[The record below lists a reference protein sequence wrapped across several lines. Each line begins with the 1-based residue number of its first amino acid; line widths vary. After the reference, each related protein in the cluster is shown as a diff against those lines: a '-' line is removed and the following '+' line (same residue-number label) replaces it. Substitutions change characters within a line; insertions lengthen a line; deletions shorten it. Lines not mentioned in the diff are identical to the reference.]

1 MFQLLS
7 LREGKRPSELDADS
21 NPRPLL
27 CPLDPP
33 PPLISDA
40 EKGMSA
46 SEAYLILIQALLYQ
60 HCTHMH
66 KWLRARLYTIN
77 DKINEYGALCV
88 MILRK
93 TKVLEERMSQ
103 CHLVDQKFHMA
114 WDWSQLPM
122 VTGQWLTMLAMVQ
135 PDIYICHICGKGN
148 TVATLFMK
156 TDYWRH
162 ICYNTIIFMTMNS
175 TITGKI

>member
-27 CPLDPP
+27 CPRDPP

-46 SEAYLILIQALLYQ
+46 LEASLTLTSSLLYQ

-66 KWLRARLYTIN
+66 K
-77 DKINEYGALCV
+77 
-88 MILRK
+88 
-93 TKVLEERMSQ
+93 
-103 CHLVDQKFHMA
+103 
-114 WDWSQLPM
+114 
-122 VTGQWLTMLAMVQ
+122 
-135 PDIYICHICGKGN
+135 
-148 TVATLFMK
+148 
-156 TDYWRH
+156 
-162 ICYNTIIFMTMNS
+162 
-175 TITGKI
+175 